1 MKRLFIMAVV
11 ATMFAACSKDNDNV
25 TIKDGNI
32 PDIIY
37 ISTEGSTTRVELNDE
52 GNFVWSEGDQIS
64 LFYNNLANN
73 QWNFIG
79 KTGDT
84 KGTFVRPNNYIEG
97 QPTKAIYAVYPYA
110 KENSLGENGD
120 IYMEIESNHLY
131 DATISGERCKMVAV
145 GSDVN
150 NLEFKN
156 IFGWIKISLTGNCSV
171 SHIILSGNNQEP
183 MADQT
188 VMVNPNTLKVSFLDK
203 GYKADYILVGYK
215 NDVTL
220 KESTPTD
227 FYVPVIPG
235 TFENGISVAVFGE
248 NDSSWGL
255 KTFAKSTTNE
265 VTIERNHI
273 LPMQE
278 FRVEYPSTENGFNG
292 CNMIVY
298 YSEGNKKL
306 IPNKNPFGDDNPVIA
321 DVTAGTYGEDTYGNF
336 EWAKRYMIAAK
347 PITEIVATAFAGN
360 EDIKELYGFHYKGVN
375 IGASAFE
382 ESSLESVYLVY
393 AGTIGEA
400 AFGNCVKLDDVT
412 LGGVDENYGIGVFN
426 GCTALKKITIPAN
439 WDNIPDYMFAGCSAL
454 QEVTCLATAPP
465 TIGTG
470 AFNSISSEAVLYVP
484 ADAVSAYK
492 ESVWKNAFTIQA
504 LP

>member
-1 MKRLFIMAVV
+1 MAVV

-37 ISTEGSTTRVELNDE
+37 ISTEGSTTRVELNDD

-64 LFYNNLANN
+64 LFYNSLANN

-110 KENSLGENGD
+110 IENSLEENGD
-120 IYMEIESNHLY
+120 IFMEIESNHLY

-156 IFGWIKISLTGNCSV
+156 IFGWIKISLTGNCGV
-171 SHIILSGNNQEP
+171 SYIILSGNNQEP

-215 NDVTL
+215 NEVTL
-220 KESTPTD
+220 NESTPTD

-248 NDSSWGL
+248 NDSSWGS
-255 KTFAKSTTNE
+255 KMFAKSTTNK

-278 FRVEYPSTENGFNG
+278 FCVEYPSTEKGFNG

-298 YSEGNKKL
+298 CSDGNKKL
-306 IPNKNPFGDDNPVIA
+306 IPNKEVKNPFGDDNPVIA
-321 DVTAGTYGEDTYGNF
+321 DVTAGTYGEDEYGNF
-336 EWAKRYMIAAK
+336 EFANRYMIAAK
-347 PITEIVATAFAGN
+347 PITEIVASAFAEN
-360 EDIKELYGFHYKGVN
+360 EDIKELYGFHYNGVN
-375 IGASAFE
+375 IGEAAFE
-382 ESSLESVYLVY
+382 GSSLESVYLVY
-393 AGTIGEA
+393 AGTIGES
-400 AFGNCVKLDDVT
+400 AFGNCKKLYDVT

-426 GCTALKKITIPAN
+426 GCTALKKITIPAT
-439 WDNIPDYMFAGCSAL
+439 WDNIPNHTFSGCNAL
-454 QEVTCLATAPP
+454 QHVTCLAEEPP
-465 TIGTG
+465 TIGLG
-470 AFNSISSEAVLYVP
+470 AFDSISSEAVLLVP
-484 ADAVSAYK
+484 ADAVNAYK
-492 ESVWKNAFTIQA
+492 ESVWKNTFTTIQA
-504 LP
+504 L